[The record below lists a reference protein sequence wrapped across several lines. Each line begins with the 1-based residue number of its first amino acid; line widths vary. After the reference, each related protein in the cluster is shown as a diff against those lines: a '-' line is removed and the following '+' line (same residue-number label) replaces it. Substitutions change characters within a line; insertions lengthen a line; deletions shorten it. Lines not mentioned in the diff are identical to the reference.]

1 MDLLTHSELEQL
13 IVVMRNM
20 ERAAIDEDWLELTH
34 LDEYRRE
41 LLQYN
46 VKTKVSTDKFTVQ
59 KSVSKA
65 NSRHADL
72 VNEILHLDLRII
84 NTVITARSKLLA
96 ENRGLSAQ
104 VNAKANYALTSQ
116 FS

>member
-1 MDLLTHSELEQL
+1 MERLSKSELEQL

-20 ERAAIDEDWLELTH
+20 ELAAQEENWQELTQ

-41 LLQYN
+41 LLHYN
-46 VKTKVSTDKFTVQ
+46 AKQASGTDKSTSLESDTHV
-59 KSVSKA
+59 KSGNA
-65 NSRHADL
+65 HL
-72 VNEILHLDLRII
+72 VNEIIRLDEKII
-84 NTVITARSKLLA
+84 KTVTNARSKLLA